1 MIDFPA
7 RVFLKHRSK
16 MTGDC
21 YVFKF
26 LRRSVDETHLMHFKS
41 ENAVFKFVQR
51 SVEGVWETFIMAL
64 TGRLSSYLQGL
75 KVTYHPTP
83 PPSQL

>member
-16 MTGDC
+16 MTGDR

-26 LRRSVDETHLMHFKS
+26 LRRSVDETHLMYFQS

-51 SVEGVWETFIMAL
+51 SVEGV
-64 TGRLSSYLQGL
+64 
-75 KVTYHPTP
+75 
-83 PPSQL
+83 